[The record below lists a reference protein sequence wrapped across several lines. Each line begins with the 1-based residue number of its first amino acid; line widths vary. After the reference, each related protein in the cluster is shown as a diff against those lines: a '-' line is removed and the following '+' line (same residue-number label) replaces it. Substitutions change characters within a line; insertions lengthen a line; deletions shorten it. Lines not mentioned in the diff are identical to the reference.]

1 MECVRSSRSLFYLRL
16 REPATT
22 SFCPPHPSPP
32 PSAPFPHPLPRSVLD
47 PTQDDSPLRSV
58 HEARLGRR
66 GITYRHWRSWGVLNC
81 CCAICT
87 RTVRNL
93 KILIVTGARVAQ
105 YRVTHAWPNWIV
117 MDKTGVKKQLF
128 PMSRYIFLNLKLF

>member
-1 MECVRSSRSLFYLRL
+1 MIRGMCSFLSVTFLFTTAKPALRRPSVPPPSLFLPL
-16 REPATT
+16 
-22 SFCPPHPSPP
+22 PSPP
-32 PSAPFPHPLPRSVLD
+32 NLFPRPD
-47 PTQDDSPLRSV
+47 TGFFYASV

-66 GITYRHWRSWGVLNC
+66 GITYKKTLTIVRRSQLC

-117 MDKTGVKKQLF
+117 MNKTGVKNNYSQWVDIPF
-128 PMSRYIFLNLKLF
+128 EIV

>member
-16 REPATT
+16 RNQRYDVLLSPLPP
-22 SFCPPHPSPP
+22 SFSLPP
-32 PSAPFPHPLPRSVLD
+32 PNLFPRPD
-47 PTQDDSPLRSV
+47 TGFFYASV

-66 GITYRHWRSWGVLNC
+66 GITYKKTLTIVRRSQLC

-117 MDKTGVKKQLF
+117 MNKTGVKNNY
-128 PMSRYIFLNLKLF
+128 SRWVDIPFELEIV